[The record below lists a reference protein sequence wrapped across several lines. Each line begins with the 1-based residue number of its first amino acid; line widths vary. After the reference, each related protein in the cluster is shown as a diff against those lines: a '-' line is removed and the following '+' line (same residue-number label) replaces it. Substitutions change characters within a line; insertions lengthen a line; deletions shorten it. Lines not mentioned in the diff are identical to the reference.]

1 MKVALIHDYL
11 NQYGGGERVLGT
23 LCELFPRAPIYT
35 LLYDEKA
42 TGGAFVG
49 RRIFTSWLQK
59 LPGASRFHRSLA
71 MLMPLAVEQFDLSKY
86 DLVISNS
93 ASFAKGV
100 ITKPRTKH
108 ISYCMTPTRFLW
120 DDSHK
125 FLRNFRGAENSQ
137 RNQWPNADFV
147 SLLASPFLSY
157 LRVWDQQASQRVD
170 EFIAIS
176 HFIQARIKKYYKRD
190 SGMIYPPVD
199 TKKFFIANELGDY
212 FLMVGRLVPYK
223 RFDLAVRV
231 FTQLGWPLKII
242 GSGPQLNYLKSIA
255 GKNVEFL
262 GLLSDHLLPEYYA
275 RAQALVFPQEED
287 FGIVAVEA
295 MASGRPVIAFQ
306 GGGSTEIIKAG
317 ETGIFFAEQTEPSL
331 LAALQAFRAGDFNPQ
346 QVRGRALLFDQ
357 KIFKQQFMATVE
369 AVTRGPVAPVAA
381 NSIRVF
387 NF

>member
-1 MKVALIHDYL
+1 MLTDQRFKFMKVAL
-11 NQYGGGERVLGT
+11 T

-147 SLLASPFLSY
+147 SYRPAS
-157 LRVWDQQASQRVD
+157 
-170 EFIAIS
+170 
-176 HFIQARIKKYYKRD
+176 
-190 SGMIYPPVD
+190 
-199 TKKFFIANELGDY
+199 
-212 FLMVGRLVPYK
+212 
-223 RFDLAVRV
+223 
-231 FTQLGWPLKII
+231 GWMSL
-242 GSGPQLNYLKSIA
+242 
-255 GKNVEFL
+255 
-262 GLLSDHLLPEYYA
+262 LLSRTLFRHGL
-275 RAQALVFPQEED
+275 R
-287 FGIVAVEA
+287 
-295 MASGRPVIAFQ
+295 S
-306 GGGSTEIIKAG
+306 II
-317 ETGIFFAEQTEPSL
+317 S
-331 LAALQAFRAGDFNPQ
+331 
-346 QVRGRALLFDQ
+346 
-357 KIFKQQFMATVE
+357 
-369 AVTRGPVAPVAA
+369 VTRG
-381 NSIRVF
+381 
-387 NF
+387 